1 MLNNSWDGGVGS
13 VFTHDHFGPSTHQ
26 QVGLYATVLVEPQG
40 TAWLHNETAV
50 LMGGAAGQVRPD
62 GGPTSWQAMIVD
74 DTRPAPPVLDGFE
87 AHREF
92 YFEFA
97 DFQHAYLPGGGQPK
111 LVSNEDP
118 VNPEQIVSYADF
130 PNAVNPSVR
139 DVPAPS
145 PNEAD
150 LFFFPPVC
158 PGGVPRP
165 CPEAISAEDPGT
177 YVMNYRN
184 EPIGS
189 RVYDP
194 ATRAQAAGESG
205 DLAYAFASIPRA
217 NPALNSQPA
226 TYPPLTADVGPY
238 DPYTPMMRAY
248 QGDKVRVRIQVG
260 AHEESHQF
268 TIHGTKW
275 LQEPLNPISGWRN
288 SIGVGISE
296 YMVFEAPVVPDTGRG
311 SAAKIDS
318 IYAIQDVEGLW
329 NGAWGLFRSYGTKRA
344 DLAAVPGSP
353 MDPVRNKGRLVI
365 DNIGEYDGDCPA
377 VAPQRK
383 YQIAAVRA
391 VDVLGPDGIVYND
404 RPTMLTIVNDLG
416 EPTGQV
422 APPFTL
428 HDPDAL
434 MYVFLDDVE
443 FAGPGTYENPVG
455 LKPGT
460 PVEPIVLRARAG
472 ECVKAELWNLLPVD
486 EPLADTPGYN
496 LLPGVIK
503 KGEVNGGI
511 VTFNSNDIGP
521 SKVVGLVPQLVS
533 RNLRTSAARPVG
545 TNSHNPVVPGTKTLY
560 TWYAGDTRAVDLG
573 GGNVKMVSRP
583 IEFGT
588 ANLMPADP
596 LEQPSKGMI
605 GTLVIEPPDA
615 DWVTDPGTRVSATVS
630 FNGGA
635 DEFREFVTILQ
646 NDVNMRYGG
655 CTPPAGLSPD
665 ATQLACAVP
674 NLKEADDAEDSGS
687 KGINYGADPLWFRMG
702 MSPQTN
708 FSVMRDTTDA
718 HRVFS
723 NEIVGG
729 VDPQTAVFTV
739 SPMKDQSVRMRLA
752 MPAGHGRAI
761 QFTTHGHP
769 WQRQPYVEGSDRISW
784 NFHDDPTVLNGQDQP
799 NSQGRHSGEMN
810 GHNMVGWWIT
820 SQEGISASSHWDL
833 NMRAGGGR
841 DRVRGDFL
849 FRDYASFGSLSGLWG
864 IIRHDVSPAT
874 GAADAYEV
882 RRGGVQVVD
891 KEHGLTA
898 NDHDLDGDAIEV
910 VDVDLTG
917 TTGDVTWSPDGSF
930 TYRPGENSAS
940 IDSFKYTLDGTT
952 WVDVTLQVA
961 GPNKAPVTVD
971 DEAVTPAAT
980 PVIIDVL
987 ANDTDQDGDPLTLVN
1002 TSAGEIVGGTITYTP
1017 TGVPGDVETFTY
1029 QATDGNGWP
1038 VLGTVNVTIVLDKA
1052 PVAVDDEAVTHAA
1065 TPVIIDVLAN
1075 DTAGDG
1081 GPLTLENTSDPAAEI
1096 VNGTITYTPTST
1108 GVPGDVETFQ
1118 YQAKDVSGF
1127 PVLGTVNVRIVAP
1140 DAVDDTATTPKGV
1153 PVTIDVLA
1161 NDVVGSLLT
1170 IYSVDTTSTPGG
1182 GTVGDHGDGTITYTP
1197 PTEFS
1202 GTDTFEYSVAT
1213 TGAPGEA
1220 ADTATVTVTVTDNT
1234 VTITDAK
1241 YQNKPKKWTVTGSV
1255 DPPAPDVTVTV
1266 TYDGQEIG
1274 TAPTD
1279 PTTGAF
1285 SLSVSGSSVAPAC
1298 GKNATPGTLRVTSSS
1313 GGVTE
1318 TTGYICR

>member
-1 MLNNSWDGGVGS
+1 MRLNAGDCANFEHTNLTPNVYELDDFQVKTPTDVIGQHIHLVKFDVTSSDGSANGFNYEDGTLSPQEVEERIHAVRHQQQDDFANGVEGAVDCAAENGQDGDARLNNGEVQSLVCPLAEQHPYFGPILDGLVAQGVYDAADEHAQLAWGARTTIQRWWADPVLNNSWDGGVGS

-26 QVGLYATVLVEPQG
+26 QVGLYASVLIEPQG
-40 TAWLHNETAV
+40 AAWLHNETAS
-50 LMGGAAGQVRPD
+50 LMGGAAGQVRAD

-87 AHREF
+87 SHREF

-97 DFQHAYLPGGGQPK
+97 DFQHAYLPGGGQPN

-118 VNPEQIVSYADF
+118 VNPQEIVSYADF
-130 PNAVNPSVR
+130 PNAVNPSMR
-139 DVPAPS
+139 EVPAPS

-165 CPEAISAEDPGT
+165 CPEAISADDPGT

-194 ATRAQAAGESG
+194 ATRAQAAGEAG

-217 NPALNSQPA
+217 NAALNSQPA

-238 DPYTPMMRAY
+238 DPYTPMIRAY
-248 QGDKVRVRIQVG
+248 EGDKVRVRIQVG

-296 YMVFEAPVVPDTGRG
+296 YMIFEAPVVPDTGPG
-311 SAAKIDS
+311 NPAKIDT

-329 NGAWGLFRSYGTKRA
+329 NGAWGLFRTYGKKRS

-353 MDPVRNKGRLVI
+353 MAPVADKGGLVI
-365 DNIGEYDGDCPA
+365 DNLGDYDEDCPA
-377 VAPQRK
+377 SAPQRK
-383 YQIAAVRA
+383 YQVAAVRA

-404 RPTMLTIVNDLG
+404 RPTTLTIVDDLG
-416 EPTGQV
+416 EPTGQA

-428 HDPDAL
+428 HDPDGL
-434 MYVFLDDVE
+434 MYVFLADVV
-443 FAGPGTYENPVG
+443 FAGPGAYENPVG

-472 ECVKAELWNLLPVD
+472 ECVKAELWNLLPAD

-496 LLPGVIK
+496 LLPGIIK
-503 KGEVNGGI
+503 KGTAVDPALGEGI
-511 VTFNSNDIGP
+511 VTFNSNDVAP
-521 SKVVGLVPQLVS
+521 SKVVGLIPQLVS
-533 RNLRTSAARPVG
+533 RNMRKTAGRPVG
-545 TNSHNPVVPGTKTLY
+545 ANSHSPNLPGAKATY
-560 TWYAGDTRAVDLG
+560 TWYAGDTRAEPTGVPG
-573 GGNVKMVSRP
+573 HVRMVSRP

-630 FNGGA
+630 FPDGNGGTA
-635 DEFREFVTILQ
+635 EFREFVTILQ

-674 NLKEADDAEDSGS
+674 NLKDADDAEDSGS
-687 KGINYGADPLWFRMG
+687 KGINYGADPLWWRMG

-708 FSVMRDTTDA
+708 FSVMRDSTDA

-729 VDPQTAVFTV
+729 ADPQTAVFTV
-739 SPMKDQSVRMRLA
+739 SPLKDQSVRMRLA

-761 QFTTHGHP
+761 EFTTHGHP
-769 WQRQPYVEGSDRISW
+769 WQRQPYTDGSDRISW
-784 NFHDDPTVLNGQDQP
+784 SFHDDPTDLATADEQDGH
-799 NSQGRHSGEMN
+799 GRHTGEME
-810 GHNMVGWWIT
+810 GHNMVGWWIS
-820 SQEGISASSHWDL
+820 SQEGVSASSHWDL

-864 IIRHDVSPAT
+864 IIRHEVSPAV
-874 GAADAYEV
+874 GADDAYDV
-882 RRGGVQVVD
+882 RRGGVQVID
-891 KEHGLTA
+891 RAHGLTA
-898 NDHDLDGDAIEV
+898 NDHDLDGEV
-910 VDVDLTG
+910 IDVADVDLTG
-917 TTGDVTWSPDGSF
+917 TTGTVTWNTDGSF
-930 TYRPGENSAS
+930 TYQPGANTAS
-940 IDSFKYTLDGTT
+940 LDSFRYTLDGTT

-971 DEAVTPAAT
+971 DEAGTQVAT
-980 PVIIDVL
+980 PVTIAVL
-987 ANDTDQDGDPLTLVN
+987 ANDTDKDGDLLTVVG
-1002 TSAGEIVGGTITYTP
+1002 TSGGVINGDGTITYTP
-1017 TGVPGDVETFTY
+1017 IGQVGDVESFTY
-1029 QATDGNGWP
+1029 LVTDGNGWP
-1038 VLGTVNVTIVLDKA
+1038 VLGRVNVTIV
-1052 PVAVDDEAVTHAA
+1052 P
-1065 TPVIIDVLAN
+1065 DV
-1075 DTAGDG
+1075 
-1081 GPLTLENTSDPAAEI
+1081 PIE
-1096 VNGTITYTPTST
+1096 
-1108 GVPGDVETFQ
+1108 
-1118 YQAKDVSGF
+1118 
-1127 PVLGTVNVRIVAP
+1127 
-1140 DAVDDTATTPKGV
+1140 
-1153 PVTIDVLA
+1153 
-1161 NDVVGSLLT
+1161 
-1170 IYSVDTTSTPGG
+1170 
-1182 GTVGDHGDGTITYTP
+1182 
-1197 PTEFS
+1197 
-1202 GTDTFEYSVAT
+1202 
-1213 TGAPGEA
+1213 
-1220 ADTATVTVTVTDNT
+1220 T
-1234 VTITDAK
+1234 VTITSAA
-1241 YQNKPKKWTVTGSV
+1241 YQIKQKKWTVTGSV
-1255 DPPAPDVTVTV
+1255 DPAASGVTVRV
-1266 TYDGQEIG
+1266 TYDGRLIG
-1274 TAPTD
+1274 TATTH

-1285 SLSVSGSSVAPAC
+1285 TLSVNSSVAPAC
-1298 GKNATPGTLRVTSSS
+1298 GKKTTPGTLLVTSSRT
-1313 GGVTE
+1313 GIAE
-1318 TTGYICR
+1318 TTGYSCR